1 MKNTIP
7 KQHIGKKLDYSR
19 ILICSNES
27 TTDQTFKMIKRKI
40 ENVNEWHKVADSPSA
55 IFQIMD
61 SQNNTLY
68 RTVKQG
74 DYIRI
79 DIPGPGLPSADGFD
93 WVKVDHIISQDSYLS
108 RQFTLTLRPC
118 PDPTHKGN
126 DTAHFFKDLATSS
139 FSAEMTGR
147 SVLVRYAGRN
157 EVINTEN
164 DAIADNFRNFLIG
177 LAAKLGASYP
187 QWKALVDGLVSYE
200 ENQEI
205 K

>member
-7 KQHIGKKLDYSR
+7 EQHVGKKLDYSR
-19 ILICSNES
+19 ILICSNEY
-27 TTDQTFKMIKRKI
+27 TADEAFEVIKRKI
-40 ENVNEWHKVADSPSA
+40 EDVNQWHKVADSPSA
-55 IFQIMD
+55 IFQNMD
-61 SQNNTLY
+61 SQNNTIQREL
-68 RTVKQG
+68 KEG

-93 WVKVDHIISQDSYLS
+93 WVQVDRIISQESALS
-108 RQFTLTLRPC
+108 KQFILTLRPC
-118 PDPTHKGN
+118 PDPTHKGS

-139 FSAEMTGR
+139 FSAERTGKNI
-147 SVLVRYAGRN
+147 LVRYAGRN

-187 QWKALVDGLVSYE
+187 QWKALVDGLVSFDKKPR
-200 ENQEI
+200 N
-205 K
+205 